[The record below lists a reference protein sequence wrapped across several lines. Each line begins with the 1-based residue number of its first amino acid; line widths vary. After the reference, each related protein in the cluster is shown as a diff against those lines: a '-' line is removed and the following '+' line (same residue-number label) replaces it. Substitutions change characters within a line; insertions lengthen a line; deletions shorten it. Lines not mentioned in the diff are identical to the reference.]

1 MQGGRVNAISYS
13 LEVLV
18 HGTPTQTQ
26 NTNKRTWNSKWIES
40 NALISNDINRWQLYY
55 MHVHGIVNHF
65 LYVSIQFNTYML
77 LNQLT
82 VMLLNQLTYQL
93 ASIILWFLSKD
104 FFLIVDSFQRFPGPK
119 CTSLK
124 KLDLVDCGWAMVLAC
139 SSLILATPRRCS
151 ILILALWV
159 KYEQKNDVFEH
170 SPATTRR
177 ILWTGTAT
185 SFWKGGIRL
194 AH

>member
-1 MQGGRVNAISYS
+1 
-13 LEVLV
+13 
-18 HGTPTQTQ
+18 
-26 NTNKRTWNSKWIES
+26 
-40 NALISNDINRWQLYY
+40 
-55 MHVHGIVNHF
+55 
-65 LYVSIQFNTYML
+65 ML

-159 KYEQKNDVFEH
+159 KYEQKTMSLNILQPPPGESSEQAQRPVFEKAEFDL
-170 SPATTRR
+170 P
-177 ILWTGTAT
+177 T
-185 SFWKGGIRL
+185 SRHFHCDGSQASHWSVLARL
-194 AH
+194 SDSLVFCSHPTKTNKKNKLDH